1 MEISSSPISAL
12 FPSVSAETL
21 FGSASA
27 GSLLSA
33 GQSTSGKSNQQSAA
47 TIISSQKREINRIRG
62 YKLELTPADLFKLS
76 KLKEKIRVIEAKA
89 AAGTVRED
97 ELDDRLEFLK
107 DADRIFGKP
116 IVDIEVDDKLAEFN
130 ALKVAL
136 LEPKLDNATAKHV
149 AYLERFKESVE
160 QQINKDPE
168 RHSLQLKF
176 QSIDSLINNLKPL
189 RAPSQLSK
197 AESKTYDD
205 IVELIND
212 HAGVKIELTAAESI
226 KVAALESSIAQFQS
240 ILGPD
245 LSQQPTA
252 QAVANAYIALSR

>member
-1 MEISSSPISAL
+1 MEISSSPASAL

-21 FGSASA
+21 FGSGAA
-27 GSLLSA
+27 GSILSA
-33 GQSTSGKSNQQSAA
+33 GQSASGISNQQSAA
-47 TIISSQKREINRIRG
+47 TIITSQKREINRIRG
-62 YKLELTPADLFKLS
+62 YKLDLTPADLQKLS
-76 KLKEKIRVIEAKA
+76 KLKEKIQEIEAKA

-97 ELDDRLEFLK
+97 ELNDRLEFLK
-107 DADRIFGKP
+107 DADRIVGKP
-116 IVDIEVDDKLAEFN
+116 IVDIEIDDKLEELN

-136 LEPKLDNATAKHV
+136 LEPKLDNATAKRV
-149 AYLERFKESVE
+149 AFLERFKDTVE
-160 QQINKDPE
+160 QQINEDPE

-176 QSIDSLINNLKPL
+176 QSIDTLIKNLNPL

-252 QAVANAYIALSR
+252 QAVANAYIALRR